1 MVSRICVSLM
11 LLAMPLM
18 ASAQPKLKELKGYLG
33 VGGGESFD
41 YKLVFTDSLGHIKG
55 HSYTWLY
62 QNAEVKAA
70 ISGYIDR
77 GAKTIAFREDS
88 IIYNRGFQS
97 NATICLINSTLSYRQ
112 EEGGNVF
119 KGPTTSSD
127 ITNVA
132 CDAGSIVFQDSEA
145 LRALFVEQK
154 APEPSKV
161 AKVGNPSGKPIRI
174 VYDTVA
180 KAPKRPVATA
190 ELMNQVEKITQG
202 VEKVYDWHSDTIVVH
217 IWDGGRVD
225 GDVIS
230 IYQNDV
236 PVLRNYTIKKEP
248 RQLALAF
255 TGAKTEVFTIV
266 AHHEGNEPPNTTDV
280 MLVDGSIRH
289 SILVYNSIGKKGVI
303 KIRKVSGR

>member
-1 MVSRICVSLM
+1 
-11 LLAMPLM
+11 M

-41 YKLVFTDSLGHIKG
+41 YKLVFTDSLGYIKG

-77 GAKTIAFREDS
+77 GAKTITFREDS

-132 CDAGSIVFQDSEA
+132 CDAGSIVFQDSEG
-145 LRALFVEQK
+145 LRALFLEQK
-154 APEPSKV
+154 IAEAPKV
-161 AKVGNPSGKPIRI
+161 AKINNPTGKPIRI
-174 VYDTVA
+174 VYDTAASVQR
-180 KAPKRPVATA
+180 RPVATG
-190 ELMNQVEKITQG
+190 EPPKQVERITQG
-202 VEKVYDWHSDTIVVH
+202 IEKIYDWHSDTILVH

-248 RQLALAF
+248 KQLALTF
-255 TGAKTEVFTIV
+255 SGANTEVLTIV

-280 MLVDGSIRH
+280 LLVDGSIHH
-289 SILVYNSIGKKGVI
+289 SILVYNSIGKKGII
-303 KIRKVSGR
+303 KIRKVSGNQK

>member
-1 MVSRICVSLM
+1 MS
-11 LLAMPLM
+11 
-18 ASAQPKLKELKGYLG
+18 SAQPKKKELKGYLG

-41 YKLVFTDSLGHIKG
+41 YKLVFTDSLGYIKG

-77 GAKTIAFREDS
+77 GAQTITFREDS

-154 APEPSKV
+154 APEPPKV
-161 AKVGNPSGKPIRI
+161 AKVNNPSGKPIRI
-174 VYDTVA
+174 VYDTAASVQR
-180 KAPKRPVATA
+180 RPVATG
-190 ELMNQVEKITQG
+190 EPTKQVEKITQG
-202 VEKVYDWHSDTIVVH
+202 IEKIYDWHSDTILVH

-248 RQLALAF
+248 KQLALTF
-255 TGAKTEVFTIV
+255 SGAKTEVFTIV

-280 MLVDGSIRH
+280 LLVDGSIRH
-289 SILVYNSIGKKGVI
+289 SILVYNYIGKKGII
-303 KIRKVSGR
+303 KIRKVSGK